1 MNWTRLIN
9 KNKQAVVNF
18 AKGEVSGRDFYN
30 TYFRGTPNEARQL
43 VRERGVDESRTLA
56 RKALRRRGFSV

>member
-1 MNWTRLIN
+1 MNWSELIQ
-9 KNKQAVVNF
+9 KNKQAVVGF

-43 VRERGVDESRTLA
+43 VRERGVNESRVLA